1 MLSPSSRSEPP
12 PVMLAAIQIGAWLTN
27 TDCTMVDFVAGPL
40 RRLLNYRYLILKQP
54 LGFHYHVRARLF
66 PCYIPFMAHLEFSH
80 VYSSCCS
87 LGPAVL
93 PGPVSN
99 NWVRWCVGLQVD
111 IGQSTVMA
119 ISFRYICTVLNWI
132 KE

>member
-1 MLSPSSRSEPP
+1 MS
-12 PVMLAAIQIGAWLTN
+12 Q
-27 TDCTMVDFVAGPL
+27 DCGLKVGQAMVGE
-40 RRLLNYRYLILKQP
+40 KK
-54 LGFHYHVRARLF
+54 
-66 PCYIPFMAHLEFSH
+66 
-80 VYSSCCS
+80 SSCCS